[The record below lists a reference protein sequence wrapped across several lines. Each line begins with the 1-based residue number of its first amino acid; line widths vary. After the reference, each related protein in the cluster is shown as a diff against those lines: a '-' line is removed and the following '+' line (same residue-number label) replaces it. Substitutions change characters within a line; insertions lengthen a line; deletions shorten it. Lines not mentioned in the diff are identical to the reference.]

1 MIRGEKWALPIGR
14 YDRKAKPGVVH
25 RDLQVESE
33 HRQCQERSRRSP
45 FALT

>member
-1 MIRGEKWALPIGR
+1 MGVA
-14 YDRKAKPGVVH
+14 DRTVGSLAKPGVVH